1 MTEQQ
6 TGLDVG
12 GRRFLHPGPLRWLR
26 ATAWMVLLTLV
37 FGFAYAFIQ
46 GLPTSA
52 PLDALEVLA
61 ACVVAFGA
69 YAGVVWL
76 CEGRWPEELKLSAAP
91 LELLAGCAVGAVI
104 MAAVVGLLCL
114 LGVYEVSGP
123 HAGSP
128 WRMLTIAIESG
139 FMEELIVRAIIARL
153 LMRAFGAWP
162 SLVLQAA
169 LFGAAHLG
177 NPNATPVAA
186 IAIAVEAG
194 FLLAAFYMLTGR
206 LWVSIGVH
214 AAWNFTQGWLWG
226 APVSGTPRTPS
237 LLTSGPKPG
246 APEFL
251 SGGAFGP
258 EASLPCI
265 VVGTGVA
272 IVVLRWAWK
281 KGNFKTR
288 PDAVVPGAA

>member
-1 MTEQQ
+1 MTEEQ

-26 ATAWMVLLTLV
+26 ASAWMVLLAVV
-37 FGFAYAFIQ
+37 FIVVYALIQ
-46 GLPTSA
+46 NLPNTT
-52 PLDALEVLA
+52 PLDALKVLA
-61 ACVVAFGA
+61 ASIVGFGL
-69 YAGVVWL
+69 YAGAVRL

-91 LELLAGCAVGAVI
+91 LELLVGCAVGAAI

-114 LGVYEVSGP
+114 IGVYEVSGP

-128 WRMLTIAIESG
+128 WRMLGIAIESG
-139 FMEELIVRAIIARL
+139 FMEELLFRAILARL
-153 LMRAFGAWP
+153 MMRAFGAWP
-162 SLVLQAA
+162 SLVVQAA
-169 LFGAAHLG
+169 LFGALHLW

-226 APVSGTPRTPS
+226 ASVSGTARTPS

-281 KGNFKTR
+281 KGNFKVR
-288 PDAVVPGAA
+288 PDAVAGPA